1 MLCWSN
7 ESSAPRPEFASAAR
21 TRARRYPCSLRKSTR
36 SSKSTCVRPG
46 ACSGR
51 SQRCAGS
58 TSSGRTIF
66 GSGCRLLLVMGN
78 SSSGQFYNELAGDKL
93 DPSPD
98 ARRSFAVAGVLGT
111 LRLHAEPGE
120 ERPAPALCRGD
131 LDRLG
136 DAGGTDPTRLE
147 LHAQPDQTRERIV
160 ACGMLRPAR
169 QVLGISGLLAA
180 RLASQSLERRAAIQL
195 QASGAHRA
203 TRQLGPGKQIAAA
216 GARQLRLG
224 AQELGLRGARIARE
238 VIALER
244 FEGLPRIRL
253 PIGRQRAAGTAGALA
268 PVARGASR
276 QLDLGAALERPPA
289 IDLVDQA
296 ADLAQAGVDLR
307 AQRPKVLGGGLG
319 VRPHLL
325 RIGKHLICL
334 LQGVAQIAKNA
345 VRLGERAL
353 RR

>member
-7 ESSAPRPEFASAAR
+7 ERSAPRPELESAAR

-66 GSGCRLLLVMGN
+66 GSGCRLLLAMGN

-93 DPSPD
+93 DPPPD
-98 ARRSFAVAGVLGT
+98 ARRRFAVASVLGA
-111 LRLHAEPGE
+111 LHLHAKPGKK
-120 ERPAPALCRGD
+120 RPPPALCRGD
-131 LDRLG
+131 LDRLS
-136 DAGGTDPTRLE
+136 DAGRTDPTRLE

-160 ACGMLRPAR
+160 ARGTLRPAR
-169 QVLGISGLLAA
+169 KVIGVSGLLAA
-180 RLASQSLERRAAIQL
+180 GLASQGLERRAVIELKAR
-195 QASGAHRA
+195 GTHRA
-203 TRQLGPGKQIAAA
+203 ARQLRAGEQIAAA

-224 AQELGLRGARIARE
+224 AQELGLRGVRVARE

-253 PIGRQRAAGTAGALA
+253 PIGRQRAAGTAG
-268 PVARGASR
+268 
-276 QLDLGAALERPPA
+276 E
-289 IDLVDQA
+289 
-296 ADLAQAGVDLR
+296 
-307 AQRPKVLGGGLG
+307 
-319 VRPHLL
+319 
-325 RIGKHLICL
+325 C
-334 LQGVAQIAKNA
+334 
-345 VRLGERAL
+345 
-353 RR
+353 

>member
-7 ESSAPRPEFASAAR
+7 ESSAPRPELASAAR

-66 GSGCRLLLVMGN
+66 GSGCRLLLAMGD

-93 DPSPD
+93 DPPPD
-98 ARRSFAVAGVLGT
+98 ARRSFAVAGVLGA
-111 LRLHAEPGE
+111 LR
-120 ERPAPALCRGD
+120 
-131 LDRLG
+131 
-136 DAGGTDPTRLE
+136 
-147 LHAQPDQTRERIV
+147 LHAQPDQKRERIV
-160 ACGMLRPAR
+160 ARRTLRPAG
-169 QVLGISGLLAA
+169 QVLGVSGLLAA
-180 RLASQSLERRAAIQL
+180 RLASQSLERRAVIEL
-195 QASGAHRA
+195 QARGTHRA
-203 TRQLGPGKQIAAA
+203 ARQLRAGKQIAAA

-253 PIGRQRAAGTAGALA
+253 PIGRQRAAGTAG
-268 PVARGASR
+268 
-276 QLDLGAALERPPA
+276 ER
-289 IDLVDQA
+289 
-296 ADLAQAGVDLR
+296 
-307 AQRPKVLGGGLG
+307 
-319 VRPHLL
+319 
-325 RIGKHLICL
+325 
-334 LQGVAQIAKNA
+334 
-345 VRLGERAL
+345 
-353 RR
+353 